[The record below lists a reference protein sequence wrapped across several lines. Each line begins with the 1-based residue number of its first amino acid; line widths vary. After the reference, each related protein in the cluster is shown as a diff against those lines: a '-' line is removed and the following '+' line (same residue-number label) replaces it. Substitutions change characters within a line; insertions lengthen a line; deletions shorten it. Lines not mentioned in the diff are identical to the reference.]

1 MILRIL
7 LILKNKIRVWEAKEL
22 LKVFSSKCKWILKI
36 LNLTQIAYSNVI
48 IKSQIYKII
57 SRKRKVSRALQLRS
71 IQIQAMNKVL
81 SMNKAKQLMINT
93 FIKIISAKASQ
104 ERHQINMIF
113 YKKIQ
118 KRQTTTYLKRLI

>member
-1 MILRIL
+1 
-7 LILKNKIRVWEAKEL
+7 
-22 LKVFSSKCKWILKI
+22 
-36 LNLTQIAYSNVI
+36 LTQIAYSNVI

-57 SRKRKVSRALQLRS
+57 SQKRKVNRALQLPS

-93 FIKIISAKASQ
+93 FIKIISVKASQ
-104 ERHQINMIF
+104 ERNQNNMIF

-118 KRQTTTYLKRLI
+118 KRHTMKYLKRLI